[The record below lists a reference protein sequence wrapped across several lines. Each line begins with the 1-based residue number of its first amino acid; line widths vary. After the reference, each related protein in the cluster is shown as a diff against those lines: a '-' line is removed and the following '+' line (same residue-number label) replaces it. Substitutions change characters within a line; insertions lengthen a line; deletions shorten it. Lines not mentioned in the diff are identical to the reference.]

1 MVKVKLTFNDGT
13 ISNYI
18 QEIPEDTLIEQM
30 KRPQNKRLY
39 KCGIEFSAVEKAE
52 VIAE

>member
-18 QEIPEDTLIEQM
+18 QEIPEDTLINQM
-30 KRPQNKRLY
+30 NRQQNKRLY
-39 KCGIEFSAVEKAE
+39 ICGIQFNEVKRAE
-52 VIAE
+52 VIN